1 MHSHPNMENVKK
13 RSADWL
19 KSRRFP
25 TLCNLWSHWWRR
37 QPSRLLSA
45 YPAGGPRIVKLW
57 VIKNSEIALTGQ
69 CKWEI
74 SEYFAFEFCRLRT
87 ALSHMRWNLACFL
100 YFAWRG
106 YHRRHRFHVS
116 TLLFSIFVVKIRNW
130 TQNKHVVIHGGCSLV
145 DTALNYSQDYKTTC
159 FRPLIVQSHKSLR
172 LRGEPC
178 TRHWLKE
185 VLYPISTDHYNH

>member
-1 MHSHPNMENVKK
+1 MHSHPNMENAKK
-13 RSADWL
+13 RRADWL

-37 QPSRLLSA
+37 QSSRLLSA

-145 DTALNYSQDYKTTC
+145 DTALK
-159 FRPLIVQSHKSLR
+159 L
-172 LRGEPC
+172 
-178 TRHWLKE
+178 
-185 VLYPISTDHYNH
+185 